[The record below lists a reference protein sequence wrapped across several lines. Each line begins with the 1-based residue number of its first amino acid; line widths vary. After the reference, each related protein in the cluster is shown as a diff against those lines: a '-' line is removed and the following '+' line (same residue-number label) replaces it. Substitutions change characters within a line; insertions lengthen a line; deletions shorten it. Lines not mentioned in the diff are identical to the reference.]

1 MNLQTRLAL
10 TSPCASP
17 DTESQHRADSACQG
31 KGSEVVPHAR
41 GRGGGGVNRQV
52 SKLSVLC
59 LLQAAPVAR
68 FDNSKA
74 STTQKARGWGG
85 SWGTSRS
92 RVVR

>member
-31 KGSEVVPHAR
+31 KGSEVVPHEGER
-41 GRGGGGVNRQV
+41 VLTGKV
-52 SKLSVLC
+52 SVLC

-92 RVVR
+92 RVAR

>member
-31 KGSEVVPHAR
+31 KGSEVVPHAMER
-41 GRGGGGVNRQV
+41 EGGVNRQV
-52 SKLSVLC
+52 SKVSVLC

-74 STTQKARGWGG
+74 STTQKARGWGVAG
-85 SWGTSRS
+85 VPVG
-92 RVVR
+92 VG

>member
-31 KGSEVVPHAR
+31 KGSKVVPHAK
-41 GRGGGGVNRQV
+41 GVGGANRQV
-52 SKLSVLC
+52 SKVSVLC
-59 LLQAAPVAR
+59 SLQAAPVAR

-85 SWGTSRS
+85 SWGAGRS
-92 RVVR
+92 RVAR